1 VNTGRIITRWQE
13 GTLGPSSIE
22 PLQPCNTAG
31 AERYKRNGT
40 PPDARPNVAALGTP
54 VHEGLKARFY
64 AGSGVCKS
72 QLLALPRRT
81 RRGAGIQ
88 APFGGGRLGQSMDGT
103 LVRVC
108 GQFSERNED
117 ERYDR
122 TSRPHRSRH
131 DDPKPKELKRVGP
144 LRDHDY
150 VEGRDQQ
157 NYQIQKEP
165 RLLHD
170 RIIRTLCLSSAVA
183 SAMPGRG
190 DPRIS
195 KGKGGTITAT
205 AGDYSPARFARCHAG
220 MGVRDAILSRVVG
233 VQALRAGPRKIVS
246 ISRTTPTSEQA
257 APVTASSAW
266 ADSEGRNHAAPVI
279 ATPE

>member
-1 VNTGRIITRWQE
+1 
-13 GTLGPSSIE
+13 
-22 PLQPCNTAG
+22 
-31 AERYKRNGT
+31 
-40 PPDARPNVAALGTP
+40 
-54 VHEGLKARFY
+54 
-64 AGSGVCKS
+64 
-72 QLLALPRRT
+72 
-81 RRGAGIQ
+81 
-88 APFGGGRLGQSMDGT
+88 MDGT

-108 GQFSERNED
+108 GQFPERNEE

-157 NYQIQKEP
+157 NYAIQKEP
-165 RLLHD
+165 RLLHA
-170 RIIRTLCLSSAVA
+170 RIIRTLCLSSATSVGHA
-183 SAMPGRG
+183 RYRRFAAFQ
-190 DPRIS
+190 
-195 KGKGGTITAT
+195 KGGAERSRPLLATTAPH
-205 AGDYSPARFARCHAG
+205 GFARCHAG

-233 VQALRAGPRKIVS
+233 VQALRAGARKIVS

-257 APVTASSAW
+257 APLTASSAW
-266 ADSEGRNHAAPVI
+266 ADSDGRNHAAPVI